1 MEVKLKRINEI
12 LERQMEINPILPT
25 PMPSFVIFFFQN
37 LCPLKGGYVN
47 FFKKIGNKSLNFSKR
62 KNKKNTKVKKE

>member
-25 PMPSFVIFFFQN
+25 PMPSFVIFFFPKLMPIEGW
-37 LCPLKGGYVN
+37 LCEFFLKKLEIN
-47 FFKKIGNKSLNFSKR
+47 H
-62 KNKKNTKVKKE
+62 